1 MFMIVR
7 HILAGMDEIRRRAL
21 KGRGAISNESSRFE
35 RERRVLVDDG
45 WEEEGGR
52 RSGLRRRWSGMIRRG
67 R

>member
-1 MFMIVR
+1 MFMVVR

-21 KGRGAISNESSRFE
+21 KGRGAISNELSRFE

-45 WEEEGGR
+45 WEEGR
-52 RSGLRRRWSGMIRRG
+52 EEERAPATVVGDDWRG